1 MTKMQNR
8 SIRFLL
14 VEDDDDH
21 ADLIQR
27 AIATAEV
34 EIAVDRVCDGE
45 AALAFLSRDGE
56 YADARRPDVVL
67 LDINLPKVDGHQV
80 LRHIKKAN
88 MLASIPVIM
97 LTTSQSELDRDRAF
111 TNEAD
116 SYVSKPTSA
125 SEFEQLVAHLSSFW
139 ATMGAV

>member
-8 SIRFLL
+8 PIRFLL

-27 AIATAEV
+27 AVATAEI
-34 EIAVDRVCDGE
+34 EIVVDHVCDGE
-45 AALAFLSRDGE
+45 VALAFLNKDGE
-56 YADARRPDVVL
+56 YANVSRPDVIL
-67 LDINLPKVDGHQV
+67 LDINLPKLDGHQV
-80 LRHIKKAN
+80 LRHIKKSN

-116 SYVSKPTSA
+116 SYVSKPTSP
-125 SEFEQLVAHLSSFW
+125 SEFAQLVTHLSSFW